1 MKDYNLSKRSFV
13 IGGVAALIV
22 VIYILRLFQLQ
33 ITSDDYKPQPS
44 MERHTAARASR
55 PSP

>member
-1 MKDYNLSKRSFV
+1 MIDYSLSKRSYV

-33 ITSDDYKPQPS
+33 ITSDDYKKI
-44 MERHTAARASR
+44 
-55 PSP
+55 